1 VLHSGIQVK
10 RQSSA
15 TTIHTNFRIFAAFSG
30 KPDRKEE
37 DIDAR
42 EEAECKTGNG
52 DRNDREIMIR

>member
-1 VLHSGIQVK
+1 LHSGIQGK

-15 TTIHTNFRIFAAFSG
+15 TTIHTNFRIFAALSG
-30 KPDRKEE
+30 KPDRKEEE

-42 EEAECKTGNG
+42 EEAECKNGNG